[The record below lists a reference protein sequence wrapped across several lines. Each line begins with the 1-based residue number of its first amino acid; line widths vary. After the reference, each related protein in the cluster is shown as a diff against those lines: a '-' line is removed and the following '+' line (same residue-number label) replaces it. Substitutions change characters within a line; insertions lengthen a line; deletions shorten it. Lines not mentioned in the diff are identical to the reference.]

1 MTTFICKHCGA
12 SQEPKNVNGN
22 LVLFPCSC
30 LESKE
35 AQERE
40 DRIARANRSNQRVR
54 RDRGGR
60 RK

>member
-12 SQEPKNVNGN
+12 RQEPKNVNGN

-30 LESKE
+30 PASRE

-40 DRIARANRSNQRVR
+40 DRIVRARSNQRVR